1 MRGLTLEIFVAKSS
15 GFCFGVKRAINMA
28 DRCASETTGG
38 IYTLGP
44 LIHNPQVVKRLE
56 DESGVFAKKTVEEID
71 KGTVII
77 RSHGAKLEE
86 LKAAKDKGLNIVDAT
101 CPFVKKAQELVT
113 ELTGEGYFV
122 VVVGE
127 KDHPEVKGIKS
138 FGSSEIR
145 VAESPKELLDLP
157 RMKKIGIVAQTTVPV
172 EKLESVVRYC
182 LLKATELKVFNT
194 ICNATS
200 IRQKE
205 SAELAR
211 HVDLMLV
218 VGGKNSANTRRLAE
232 ICTTIQPRTHHIE
245 VAEEISP
252 EWLVGAQSVGVTS
265 GASTPD
271 WVIAEAVGKL
281 KAICGCL

>member
-1 MRGLTLEIFVAKSS
+1 MEIFVAKSS

-28 DRCASETTGG
+28 DRCASETSGG

-56 DESGVFAKKTVEEID
+56 DASGVYAKNTVDEIV

-113 ELTGEGYFV
+113 ELTREGYFV

-127 KDHPEVKGIKS
+127 KDHPEVKGLKS
-138 FGSSEIR
+138 FGSTEIK
-145 VAESPKELLDLP
+145 VAESPEELLDMP
-157 RMKKIGIVAQTTVPV
+157 RMKKIGIVAQTTVPI

-182 LLKATELKVFNT
+182 LLKATEMKVFNT

-232 ICTTIQPRTHHIE
+232 ICSTIQPCTRHIE
-245 VAEEISP
+245 VAGEISP
-252 EWLVGAQSVGVTS
+252 EWLDGVQKVGVTS

-271 WVIAEAVGKL
+271 WVIAEAVDKL
-281 KAICGCL
+281 KAICCTPCVK

>member
-1 MRGLTLEIFVAKSS
+1 MEIFVAKSS

-28 DRCASETTGG
+28 DRCASETSGG

-56 DESGVFAKKTVEEID
+56 DASGVYAKNTVDEID

-113 ELTGEGYFV
+113 ELTEEGYFV
-122 VVVGE
+122 VIVGE

-138 FGSSEIR
+138 FGSTEIR

-157 RMKKIGIVAQTTVPV
+157 RMKKIGIVAQTTVPI

-182 LLKATELKVFNT
+182 LLKAAELKVFNT

-232 ICTTIQPRTHHIE
+232 ICSTIQPRTHHIE
-245 VAEEISP
+245 VALEISP
-252 EWLVGAQSVGVTS
+252 EWLDGVQSVGVTS

-271 WVIAEAVGKL
+271 WVIAEAVDKL
-281 KAICGCL
+281 KSNCGSLA

>member
-1 MRGLTLEIFVAKSS
+1 LTLEIFVAKSS

-28 DRCASETTGG
+28 DRCASETSGG

-56 DESGVFAKKTVEEID
+56 DASGVYAKNTVDEID

-113 ELTGEGYFV
+113 ELTEEGYFV
-122 VVVGE
+122 VIVGE

-138 FGSSEIR
+138 FGSTEIR

-157 RMKKIGIVAQTTVPV
+157 RMKKIGIVAQTTVPI

-182 LLKATELKVFNT
+182 LLKAAELKVFNT

-200 IRQKE
+200 IRQTE

-232 ICTTIQPRTHHIE
+232 ICSTIQPRTHHIE
-245 VAEEISP
+245 VALEISP
-252 EWLVGAQSVGVTS
+252 EWLDGVQSVGVTS

-271 WVIAEAVGKL
+271 WVIAEAVDKL
-281 KAICGCL
+281 KSNCGSLA

>member
-1 MRGLTLEIFVAKSS
+1 MEIFVAKSS

-56 DESGVFAKKTVEEID
+56 DESGVYAKKTVEEID

-113 ELTGEGYFV
+113 ELTEEGYFV

-127 KDHPEVKGIKS
+127 KDHPEVKGLKS
-138 FGSSEIR
+138 FGSTEIR

-157 RMKKIGIVAQTTVPV
+157 RMKKIGIVAQTTVPI

-182 LLKATELKVFNT
+182 LLKATEIKVFNT
-194 ICNATS
+194 ICNATT

-232 ICTTIQPRTHHIE
+232 ICSTIQPRTHHIE
-245 VAEEISP
+245 VAAEIAP
-252 EWLVGAQSVGVTS
+252 EWFDGARRVGVTS

-281 KAICGCL
+281 KSLCVK